1 MFFHRDLF
9 ERVSKNLSERLI
21 KNENFIKVLILDL
34 KVLLQRIVDFFI
46 KLNKKQKIALIAAG
60 VLITALLVFLLLY
73 PFKEK
78 DYAQGGYGVLF
89 ERLDSSDNALIL
101 QHLQQNQIPYKI
113 LKDDTILIPKDK
125 VYEERITLAS
135 QGIPKTSKVGFE
147 IFDTK
152 DFGATDFD
160 QNIKLIRAIEGELS
174 RTIESLNPIL
184 KANVHIAIPKDS
196 VFVAKE
202 VPPSASVMLKLK
214 PDMKLSPTQILGIKN
229 LIAAAVPKL
238 TTENVKIVNEN
249 GESIGE
255 GDILE
260 NSKELALEQLRYKQ
274 NFENILENKIVNILA
289 PIVGGKN
296 KVVARV
302 NAEFDFSQ
310 KKSTKETFDPNN
322 VVRSEQNLEEK
333 KEGAPKKQVGG
344 VPGVVSNIGP
354 VQGLKDNKEPE
365 KYEKSQNT
373 TNYEVGKTISEIK
386 GEFGTLVRLNAAVV
400 VDGKY
405 KIALKDGANTLEYEP
420 LSDESLKKI
429 NALVKQAIGYNQN
442 RGDDVAVSNFEFN
455 PMAPMLD
462 NATLSEKIMHKT
474 QKVLGSFTPLIKY
487 ILVFI
492 VLFIFYKKVI
502 VPFSERMLEVVP
514 DEDKEVKSMF
524 EEMDEEEDELNKL
537 GDLRKKV
544 EDQLGLNA
552 TFSEEEVRY
561 EIVLEKIRGTLKERP
576 DEIAMLFKLLIKD
589 EISSDSAKG

>member
-1 MFFHRDLF
+1 M
-9 ERVSKNLSERLI
+9 
-21 KNENFIKVLILDL
+21 DL

-46 KLNKKQKIALIAAG
+46 KLNKKQKIALIAVG

>member
-1 MFFHRDLF
+1 M
-9 ERVSKNLSERLI
+9 
-21 KNENFIKVLILDL
+21 DL

-78 DYAQGGYGVLF
+78 DYTQGGYGVLF

-101 QHLQQNQIPYKI
+101 QHLQQNQIPYKVSR
-113 LKDDTILIPKDK
+113 DDTILIPKDK

>member
-1 MFFHRDLF
+1 M
-9 ERVSKNLSERLI
+9 
-21 KNENFIKVLILDL
+21 DL

-46 KLNKKQKIALIAAG
+46 KLNKKQKIVLIAAG

-333 KEGAPKKQVGG
+333 KEGTPKKQVGG

-405 KIALKDGANTLEYEP
+405 KIVLKDGANTLEYEP

>member
-1 MFFHRDLF
+1 M
-9 ERVSKNLSERLI
+9 
-21 KNENFIKVLILDL
+21 DL

-238 TTENVKIVNEN
+238 TIENVKIVNEN

-400 VDGKY
+400 VDGRY
-405 KIALKDGANTLEYEP
+405 KIVLKDGANALEYEP

-455 PMAPMLD
+455 PMAPMID

-474 QKVLGSFTPLIKY
+474 QKILGSFTPLIKY

-552 TFSEEEVRY
+552 SFSEEEVRY
-561 EIVLEKIRGTLKERP
+561 EIILEKIRGTLKERP
-576 DEIAMLFKLLIKD
+576 DEIATLFKLLIKD

>member
-1 MFFHRDLF
+1 M
-9 ERVSKNLSERLI
+9 
-21 KNENFIKVLILDL
+21 DL

-238 TTENVKIVNEN
+238 TIENVKIVNEN

-405 KIALKDGANTLEYEP
+405 KIALKDGANALEYEP

-455 PMAPMLD
+455 PMAPMID

-474 QKVLGSFTPLIKY
+474 QKILGSFTPLIKY

-552 TFSEEEVRY
+552 SFSEEEVRY
-561 EIVLEKIRGTLKERP
+561 EIILEKIRGTLKERP
-576 DEIAMLFKLLIKD
+576 DEIATLFKLLIKD

>member
-1 MFFHRDLF
+1 M
-9 ERVSKNLSERLI
+9 
-21 KNENFIKVLILDL
+21 DL

-101 QHLQQNQIPYKI
+101 QHLQQNQIPYKV
-113 LKDDTILIPKDK
+113 LKDDTILVPKDK

-238 TTENVKIVNEN
+238 TIENVKIVNEN

-333 KEGAPKKQVGG
+333 KEGTPKKQVGG

-405 KIALKDGANTLEYEP
+405 KIALKDGANALEYEP

-455 PMAPMLD
+455 PMAPMID

-474 QKVLGSFTPLIKY
+474 QKILGSFTPLIKY

-552 TFSEEEVRY
+552 SFSEEEVRY
-561 EIVLEKIRGTLKERP
+561 EIILEKIRGTLKERP
-576 DEIAMLFKLLIKD
+576 DEIATLFKLLIKD

>member
-1 MFFHRDLF
+1 M
-9 ERVSKNLSERLI
+9 
-21 KNENFIKVLILDL
+21 DL

-101 QHLQQNQIPYKI
+101 QHLQQNQIPYKV
-113 LKDDTILIPKDK
+113 LKDDTILVPKDK

-238 TTENVKIVNEN
+238 TIENVKIVNEN

-333 KEGAPKKQVGG
+333 KEGASKKQVGG

-405 KIALKDGANTLEYEP
+405 KIALKDGANALEYEP

-455 PMAPMLD
+455 PIAPMLD

-474 QKVLGSFTPLIKY
+474 QKILGSFTPLIKY

-552 TFSEEEVRY
+552 SFSEEEVRY
-561 EIVLEKIRGTLKERP
+561 EIILEKIRGTLKERP

>member
-1 MFFHRDLF
+1 M
-9 ERVSKNLSERLI
+9 
-21 KNENFIKVLILDL
+21 DL

-60 VLITALLVFLLLY
+60 VLVTALLVFLLLY

-78 DYAQGGYGVLF
+78 DYTQGGYGVLF

-405 KIALKDGANTLEYEP
+405 KIALKDGANALEYEP

-455 PMAPMLD
+455 PIAPMLD

-474 QKVLGSFTPLIKY
+474 QKILGSFTPLIKY

-561 EIVLEKIRGTLKERP
+561 EIILEKIRGTLKERP

>member
-1 MFFHRDLF
+1 M
-9 ERVSKNLSERLI
+9 
-21 KNENFIKVLILDL
+21 DL

-101 QHLQQNQIPYKI
+101 QHLQQNQIPYKV
-113 LKDDTILIPKDK
+113 LKDDTILVPKDK

-202 VPPSASVMLKLK
+202 IPPSASVMLKLK

-238 TTENVKIVNEN
+238 TIENVKIVNEN

-405 KIALKDGANTLEYEP
+405 KIALKDGANALEYEP

-455 PMAPMLD
+455 PMAPMID

-474 QKVLGSFTPLIKY
+474 QKILGSFTPLIKY

-561 EIVLEKIRGTLKERP
+561 EIILEKIRGTLKERP
-576 DEIAMLFKLLIKD
+576 DEIATLFKLLIKD

>member
-1 MFFHRDLF
+1 M
-9 ERVSKNLSERLI
+9 
-21 KNENFIKVLILDL
+21 DL

-462 NATLSEKIMHKT
+462 NATLSEKIIHKT
-474 QKVLGSFTPLIKY
+474 QKILGSFTPLIKY

>member
-1 MFFHRDLF
+1 M
-9 ERVSKNLSERLI
+9 
-21 KNENFIKVLILDL
+21 
-34 KVLLQRIVDFFI
+34 LLQRIVDLFI

-354 VQGLKDNKEPE
+354 VQGLKDNKEQE

-405 KIALKDGANTLEYEP
+405 KIALKDGTNALEYEP
-420 LSDESLKKI
+420 LSDESLQKI
-429 NALVKQAIGYNQN
+429 NTLVKQAIGYNQN

-455 PMAPMLD
+455 PITPMLD

-524 EEMDEEEDELNKL
+524 EEMDEEEDEMNKL
-537 GDLRKKV
+537 GDLKKKV

-561 EIVLEKIRGTLKERP
+561 EIILEKIRGTLKERP

>member
-1 MFFHRDLF
+1 M
-9 ERVSKNLSERLI
+9 
-21 KNENFIKVLILDL
+21 DL

-420 LSDESLKKI
+420 LSDESLQKI

-487 ILVFI
+487 VLVFI

-561 EIVLEKIRGTLKERP
+561 EIILEKIRGTLKERP

-589 EISSDSAKG
+589 EISSDGAKG

>member
-1 MFFHRDLF
+1 M
-9 ERVSKNLSERLI
+9 
-21 KNENFIKVLILDL
+21 DL

-373 TNYEVGKTISEIK
+373 TNYEVGKTVSEIK

>member
-1 MFFHRDLF
+1 M
-9 ERVSKNLSERLI
+9 
-21 KNENFIKVLILDL
+21 DL
-34 KVLLQRIVDFFI
+34 KILLQRIVDFFI

-89 ERLDSSDNALIL
+89 EGLDSSDNALIL
-101 QHLQQNQIPYKI
+101 QHLQQNQIPYKVS
-113 LKDDTILIPKDK
+113 KDDTILIPRDK

-561 EIVLEKIRGTLKERP
+561 EIILEKIRGTLKERP

>member
-1 MFFHRDLF
+1 M
-9 ERVSKNLSERLI
+9 
-21 KNENFIKVLILDL
+21 DL

-462 NATLSEKIMHKT
+462 NATLSEKIMRKT
-474 QKVLGSFTPLIKY
+474 QKILGSFTPLIKY

-561 EIVLEKIRGTLKERP
+561 EIILEKIRGTLKERP

>member
-1 MFFHRDLF
+1 M
-9 ERVSKNLSERLI
+9 
-21 KNENFIKVLILDL
+21 DL

-46 KLNKKQKIALIAAG
+46 KLNKKQKISLIAAG

-196 VFVAKE
+196 VFVVKE

-420 LSDESLKKI
+420 LSDESLQKI

-474 QKVLGSFTPLIKY
+474 QKILGSFTPLIKY

>member
-1 MFFHRDLF
+1 M
-9 ERVSKNLSERLI
+9 
-21 KNENFIKVLILDL
+21 DL

-373 TNYEVGKTISEIK
+373 TNYEVGKTVSEIK

-405 KIALKDGANTLEYEP
+405 KIALKDGANTLEYKP

-474 QKVLGSFTPLIKY
+474 QKILGSFTPLIKY

-561 EIVLEKIRGTLKERP
+561 EIVLEKIRGTLKERS

>member
-1 MFFHRDLF
+1 M
-9 ERVSKNLSERLI
+9 
-21 KNENFIKVLILDL
+21 DL
-34 KVLLQRIVDFFI
+34 KILLQRIVDFFI

-60 VLITALLVFLLLY
+60 VLITALLVFLLIY

-174 RTIESLNPIL
+174 RTIESLNPIF

-238 TTENVKIVNEN
+238 TIENVKIVNEN

-405 KIALKDGANTLEYEP
+405 KIVLKDGANALEYEP

-455 PMAPMLD
+455 PMAPMID

-474 QKVLGSFTPLIKY
+474 QKILGSFTPLIKY
-487 ILVFI
+487 VLVFI

-561 EIVLEKIRGTLKERP
+561 EIILEKIRGTLKERP
-576 DEIAMLFKLLIKD
+576 DEIATLFKLLIKD

>member
-1 MFFHRDLF
+1 M
-9 ERVSKNLSERLI
+9 
-21 KNENFIKVLILDL
+21 DL

-333 KEGAPKKQVGG
+333 KEGASKKQVGG

-455 PMAPMLD
+455 PTAPMLD
-462 NATLSEKIMHKT
+462 NATLSEKIIHKT

-589 EISSDSAKG
+589 EISSDSTKG

>member
-1 MFFHRDLF
+1 M
-9 ERVSKNLSERLI
+9 
-21 KNENFIKVLILDL
+21 DL

-202 VPPSASVMLKLK
+202 VPPSASVMLKIK

>member
-1 MFFHRDLF
+1 M
-9 ERVSKNLSERLI
+9 
-21 KNENFIKVLILDL
+21 DL

-46 KLNKKQKIALIAAG
+46 KLNKKQKIALIATG

-101 QHLQQNQIPYKI
+101 QHLQQNQIPYKV

-238 TTENVKIVNEN
+238 TIENVKIVNEN

-386 GEFGTLVRLNAAVV
+386 GEFGTLVRLNVAVV

-405 KIALKDGANTLEYEP
+405 KIAFKDGANALEYEP

-455 PMAPMLD
+455 PMAPMID

-474 QKVLGSFTPLIKY
+474 QKILGSFTPLIKY

-502 VPFSERMLEVVP
+502 VPFSERMLEVMP

-552 TFSEEEVRY
+552 SFSEEEVRY
-561 EIVLEKIRGTLKERP
+561 EIILEKIRGTLKERP
-576 DEIAMLFKLLIKD
+576 DEIATLFKLLIKD

>member
-1 MFFHRDLF
+1 M
-9 ERVSKNLSERLI
+9 
-21 KNENFIKVLILDL
+21 DL

-214 PDMKLSPTQILGIKN
+214 PDMKLSSTQILGIKN

-354 VQGLKDNKEPE
+354 VQGLKDNKESE

>member
-1 MFFHRDLF
+1 M
-9 ERVSKNLSERLI
+9 
-21 KNENFIKVLILDL
+21 DL

-78 DYAQGGYGVLF
+78 DYVQGGYGVLF

-354 VQGLKDNKEPE
+354 VQGLKDNKDPE

>member
-1 MFFHRDLF
+1 M
-9 ERVSKNLSERLI
+9 
-21 KNENFIKVLILDL
+21 DL

-462 NATLSEKIMHKT
+462 NATLSEKIIHKT

>member
-1 MFFHRDLF
+1 M
-9 ERVSKNLSERLI
+9 
-21 KNENFIKVLILDL
+21 DL

-373 TNYEVGKTISEIK
+373 TNYEVGKTVSEIK

-524 EEMDEEEDELNKL
+524 EEMDEEEDEMNKL
-537 GDLRKKV
+537 GDLKKKV

-561 EIVLEKIRGTLKERP
+561 EIILEKIRGTLKERP

>member
-1 MFFHRDLF
+1 M
-9 ERVSKNLSERLI
+9 
-21 KNENFIKVLILDL
+21 DL

-333 KEGAPKKQVGG
+333 KEGASKKQVGG
-344 VPGVVSNIGP
+344 VPGVVSNIGS

>member
-1 MFFHRDLF
+1 M
-9 ERVSKNLSERLI
+9 
-21 KNENFIKVLILDL
+21 LDL

-333 KEGAPKKQVGG
+333 KEGASKKQVGG

-455 PMAPMLD
+455 PTAPMLD

-487 ILVFI
+487 VLVFI

-589 EISSDSAKG
+589 EISSDSTKG

>member
-1 MFFHRDLF
+1 M
-9 ERVSKNLSERLI
+9 
-21 KNENFIKVLILDL
+21 DL

-333 KEGAPKKQVGG
+333 KEGTPKKQVGG

-405 KIALKDGANTLEYEP
+405 KIVLKDGANTLEYEP

>member
-1 MFFHRDLF
+1 M
-9 ERVSKNLSERLI
+9 
-21 KNENFIKVLILDL
+21 DL

-174 RTIESLNPIL
+174 RTIESLNPII

-455 PMAPMLD
+455 PTAPMLD

-589 EISSDSAKG
+589 EISSDSTKG

>member
-1 MFFHRDLF
+1 M
-9 ERVSKNLSERLI
+9 
-21 KNENFIKVLILDL
+21 DL

-333 KEGAPKKQVGG
+333 KEGASKKQVGG

-455 PMAPMLD
+455 PTAPMLD

-561 EIVLEKIRGTLKERP
+561 EIILEKIRGTLKERP

>member
-1 MFFHRDLF
+1 M
-9 ERVSKNLSERLI
+9 
-21 KNENFIKVLILDL
+21 DL

-101 QHLQQNQIPYKI
+101 QHLQQNQIPYKV

-238 TTENVKIVNEN
+238 TIENVKIVNEN

-333 KEGAPKKQVGG
+333 KEGASKKQVGG

-405 KIALKDGANTLEYEP
+405 KIAFKDGANALEYEP

-455 PMAPMLD
+455 PMAPMID

-474 QKVLGSFTPLIKY
+474 QKILGSFTPLIKY

-561 EIVLEKIRGTLKERP
+561 EIILEKIRGTLKERP
-576 DEIAMLFKLLIKD
+576 DEIATLFKLLIKD

>member
-1 MFFHRDLF
+1 M
-9 ERVSKNLSERLI
+9 
-21 KNENFIKVLILDL
+21 DL

-333 KEGAPKKQVGG
+333 KEGASKKQVGG

-455 PMAPMLD
+455 PTAPMLD

-474 QKVLGSFTPLIKY
+474 QKILGSFTPLIKY

-544 EDQLGLNA
+544 EDQLGLNT

>member
-1 MFFHRDLF
+1 M
-9 ERVSKNLSERLI
+9 
-21 KNENFIKVLILDL
+21 DL

-46 KLNKKQKIALIAAG
+46 KLNKKQKITLIAAG

-78 DYAQGGYGVLF
+78 NYVQGGYGVLF

-214 PDMKLSPTQILGIKN
+214 PDMKLSPTQILGVKN

-333 KEGAPKKQVGG
+333 KEGASKKQVGG

-405 KIALKDGANTLEYEP
+405 KIVLKDGANTLEYEP
-420 LSDESLKKI
+420 LSDESLQKI

>member
-1 MFFHRDLF
+1 M
-9 ERVSKNLSERLI
+9 
-21 KNENFIKVLILDL
+21 DL

-455 PMAPMLD
+455 PMAPRLD

-514 DEDKEVKSMF
+514 DEDKEVKSML

>member
-1 MFFHRDLF
+1 M
-9 ERVSKNLSERLI
+9 
-21 KNENFIKVLILDL
+21 DL
-34 KVLLQRIVDFFI
+34 KVLLQRVVDFFI

-113 LKDDTILIPKDK
+113 LKDDTILVPKDK

-238 TTENVKIVNEN
+238 TIENVKIVNEN

-405 KIALKDGANTLEYEP
+405 KIALKDGANALEYEP

-455 PMAPMLD
+455 PMAPMID

-474 QKVLGSFTPLIKY
+474 QKILGSFTPLIKY

-552 TFSEEEVRY
+552 SFSEEEVRY
-561 EIVLEKIRGTLKERP
+561 EIILEKIRGTLKERP
-576 DEIAMLFKLLIKD
+576 DEIATLFKLLIKD

>member
-1 MFFHRDLF
+1 M
-9 ERVSKNLSERLI
+9 
-21 KNENFIKVLILDL
+21 DL

-89 ERLDSSDNALIL
+89 EKLDSSDNALIL

>member
-1 MFFHRDLF
+1 M
-9 ERVSKNLSERLI
+9 
-21 KNENFIKVLILDL
+21 DL

-101 QHLQQNQIPYKI
+101 QHLQQNQIPYKV
-113 LKDDTILIPKDK
+113 LKDDTILVPKDK

-238 TTENVKIVNEN
+238 TIENVKIVNEN

-333 KEGAPKKQVGG
+333 KEGASKKQVGG

-405 KIALKDGANTLEYEP
+405 KIALKDGANALEYEP

-455 PMAPMLD
+455 PMAPMID

-474 QKVLGSFTPLIKY
+474 QKILGSFTPLIKY

-552 TFSEEEVRY
+552 SFSEEEVRY
-561 EIVLEKIRGTLKERP
+561 EIILEKIRGTLKERP
-576 DEIAMLFKLLIKD
+576 DEIATLFKLLIKD

>member
-1 MFFHRDLF
+1 M
-9 ERVSKNLSERLI
+9 
-21 KNENFIKVLILDL
+21 DL

-101 QHLQQNQIPYKI
+101 QHLQQNQIPYKV
-113 LKDDTILIPKDK
+113 LKDDTILVPKDK

-238 TTENVKIVNEN
+238 TIENVKIVNEN

-386 GEFGTLVRLNAAVV
+386 GEFGTLVHLNAAVV

-405 KIALKDGANTLEYEP
+405 KIAFKDGANALEYEP

-455 PMAPMLD
+455 PMAPMID

-474 QKVLGSFTPLIKY
+474 QKILGSFTPLIKY

-552 TFSEEEVRY
+552 SFSEEEVRY
-561 EIVLEKIRGTLKERP
+561 EIILEKIRGTLKERP
-576 DEIAMLFKLLIKD
+576 DEIATLFKLLIKD

>member
-1 MFFHRDLF
+1 M
-9 ERVSKNLSERLI
+9 
-21 KNENFIKVLILDL
+21 DL

-405 KIALKDGANTLEYEP
+405 KIVLKDGANTLEYEP

-455 PMAPMLD
+455 PMAPMID

-474 QKVLGSFTPLIKY
+474 QKVLGSFMPLIKY

-561 EIVLEKIRGTLKERP
+561 EIVLEKIKGTLKERP

>member
-1 MFFHRDLF
+1 M
-9 ERVSKNLSERLI
+9 
-21 KNENFIKVLILDL
+21 DL

-101 QHLQQNQIPYKI
+101 QHLQQNQIPYKVS
-113 LKDDTILIPKDK
+113 KDDTILIPKDK

-152 DFGATDFD
+152 DFGATDSLL
-160 QNIKLIRAIEGELS
+160 IKISNSAIEGELS